1 MIAALNNRNDKKT
14 SMTDRTAYIKRDTNE
29 TKIELSINLD
39 GTGQADIDTGVGFYD
54 HMLHH
59 VAVHGLVDLTIK
71 ATGDLHIDSH
81 HTIEDIAICLG
92 RAIDDALTSRKGI
105 HRMGI
110 AYVPMDEALAR
121 VVIDL
126 SGRPYAVINAEFNTP
141 TMGQMPTDLVIH
153 ALETTAFHAKM
164 NLHAEVLYGRNDHH
178 KAEALFKAFGRA
190 LSQAVA
196 TDPRRQGI
204 PSTKG
209 TLTE

>member
-1 MIAALNNRNDKKT
+1 
-14 SMTDRTAYIKRDTNE
+14 MTDRTASIKRDTNE
-29 TKIELSINLD
+29 TQIELSINLD
-39 GTGQADIDTGVGFYD
+39 GTGQANIDTGVGFYD

-59 VAVHGLVDLTIK
+59 VAVHGLIDLTIK

-92 RAIDDALTSRKGI
+92 RAIDEALTSRKGI
-105 HRMGI
+105 NRMGS
-110 AYVPMDEALAR
+110 AYVPMDESLAR

-126 SGRPYAVINAEFNTP
+126 SGRPYVVINAEFSTP
-141 TMGQMPTDLVIH
+141 MMGQMPTDLVIH
-153 ALETTAFHAKM
+153 ALETIAFHAKM

-190 LSQAVA
+190 LAEAVA
-196 TDPRRQGI
+196 ANPRRQGI

>member
-1 MIAALNNRNDKKT
+1 
-14 SMTDRTAYIKRDTNE
+14 MTDRTAYIKRDTNE
-29 TKIELSINLD
+29 TQIELSINLD

-59 VAVHGLVDLTIK
+59 VAVHGLIDLSIK

-81 HTIEDIAICLG
+81 HTIEDIGICLG
-92 RAIDDALTSRKGI
+92 RAIDEALTSRKGI
-105 HRMGI
+105 NRMGM

-126 SGRPYAVINAEFNTP
+126 SGRPYVVINAEFTTP
-141 TMGQMPTDLVIH
+141 MMGQMPTDLVIH
-153 ALETTAFHAKM
+153 ALETIAFHAKM

-190 LSQAVA
+190 LTQAVA

>member
-1 MIAALNNRNDKKT
+1 MA
-14 SMTDRTAYIKRDTNE
+14 DRTAHIKRDTNE
-29 TKIELSINLD
+29 TQIELSINLD
-39 GTGQADIDTGVGFYD
+39 GTGQADINTGVGFYD

-59 VAVHGLVDLTIK
+59 VAVHGIVDLTVK

-81 HTIEDIAICLG
+81 HTIEDIAICIG
-92 RAIDDALTSRKGI
+92 RAIDEALTSRKGI
-105 HRMGI
+105 NRMGT

-126 SGRPYAVINAEFNTP
+126 SGRPYAVIKADFT
-141 TMGQMPTDLVIH
+141 TALMGQMPTDMVIH
-153 ALETTAFHAKM
+153 TLETIAFHAKM

-190 LSQAVA
+190 LAQAVA
-196 TDPRRQGI
+196 ADPRRQGI

>member
-1 MIAALNNRNDKKT
+1 MADRKAQITRN
-14 SMTDRTAYIKRDTNE
+14 TNE
-29 TKIELSINLD
+29 TQIELSLDLD
-39 GTGQADIDTGVGFYD
+39 GTGQADIDTGVGFFD

-59 VAVHGLVDLTIK
+59 VAVHGLVDLRVK

-81 HTIEDIAICLG
+81 HTIEDISICLG
-92 RAIDDALTSRKGI
+92 RAIDEALTSRKGI
-105 HRMGI
+105 SRMGS

-126 SGRPYAVINAEFNTP
+126 SGRPYVVINADFTTP
-141 TMGQMPTDLVIH
+141 MMGQMPTDMVIH
-153 ALETTAFHAKM
+153 ALESIAFHGKM

-190 LSQAVA
+190 LAQAVA
-196 TDPRRQGI
+196 FDPRRQGI

>member
-1 MIAALNNRNDKKT
+1 MPERRAE
-14 SMTDRTAYIKRDTNE
+14 IKRDTKE
-29 TKIELSINLD
+29 TEIELALNLD
-39 GTGQADIDTGVGFYD
+39 GAGIADISSGIGFYD
-54 HMLHH
+54 HMLGHI
-59 VAVHGLVDLTIK
+59 ALHGKFDLRLQ
-71 ATGDLHIDSH
+71 AEGDLHIDAH

-92 RAIDDALTSRKGI
+92 RAIDEALASRAGI
-105 HRMGI
+105 QRMGA

-126 SGRPYAVINAEFNTP
+126 SGRAYTVIKADFDTP
-141 TMGQMPTDLVIH
+141 LMGQMPTDLVRH
-153 ALETTAFHAKM
+153 ALETIAAHGKM

-190 LSQAVA
+190 LAQAVA
-196 TDPRRQGI
+196 LDPDRAGV